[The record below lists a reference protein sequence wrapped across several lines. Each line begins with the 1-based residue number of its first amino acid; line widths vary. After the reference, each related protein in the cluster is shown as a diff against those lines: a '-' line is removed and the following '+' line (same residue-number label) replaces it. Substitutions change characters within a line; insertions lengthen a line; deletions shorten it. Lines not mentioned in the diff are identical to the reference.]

1 MKKYF
6 FLVLFFAVI
15 FLSGINIFSAQTDCI
30 PGSYSPTHFCNT
42 DKDLELLR
50 EDSVNCLNDY
60 ECLSGACTHN
70 STAGRTICES
80 RYKAIREQTNFL
92 QDFWNRLKAFFAS
105 GDFNPQINFVLPT
118 TEDTNFVLPTTGG
131 TFLHG
136 IIQDYIEVN
145 ISVFELNPSDN
156 YSIYLYNSTGLVDK
170 IEGSQPPSEILFSV
184 FNNFVNLPEEIY
196 YLNATVENPSSD
208 VLVQTETREIW
219 LVSEDVLPPTLIISN
234 PQEAEEYPTFD
245 NDLGYYVYDPYL
257 DSCWYSLDEGVTNS
271 SPDATCSTFEGLLGL
286 EGINPWEGINTWTV
300 YANDTSGNEAADSV
314 VFTVRIP
321 DILPPEVS
329 SFTPPTES
337 TYFPDS
343 IISFSANIS
352 DDRNNLGWSV
362 ISDLQ
367 GEVASGSISGS
378 NGSVFPVFSLMPS
391 QIGASQDHIMT
402 FNVTDAWGNFEDS
415 NTFSVTLKNENCT
428 DAVDNDGDY
437 ISDGL
442 DIDCSGEVSDA
453 EAISIKS
460 SGVTVFS
467 NNAYTHRRVIVDCKY
482 NSTSQDTR
490 GIEECVKLDVA
501 GNACLNPEVNLAANK
516 TKFRGCSVGGT
527 EIDNAEARCYIDAAE
542 CNVVGLQ
549 EELGFINI
557 SKFSSCDYGDVRENY
572 LDMGLEE
579 PGEADSFDVG
589 DVIFVQL
596 KVESLPADN
605 PYSDFVM
612 EIWLFD
618 ITQEVLIESNISDVV
633 RIQRGDSRLLTTGLL
648 VPSTAVSSNE
658 NRLYYKAYTS
668 ENLVCNS
675 ESISVRINE
684 EGSVDADDDGYGE
697 ENDCDDLDNAI
708 NPGEDEICSDDIDN
722 DCDGY
727 IDGLDFDCFLSD
739 QGIVRIG
746 RGKIDNFGSLTTRG
760 TRVLMG
766 AMSRADFK
774 IGDEQHSL
782 FVKDIASDSSTL
794 TVSSASFDVL
804 LGVLQTKDVDLN
816 GDGKDDLRLTMN
828 GISGEEIDITF
839 RSLFRKTSSS
849 TTKDP
854 IGIEKDGGKSTLF
867 KVLASFILIFI
878 VVLVILIFYL
888 KKKKEAKSNFGRPR
902 PVRIVRRPTNY

>member
-15 FLSGINIFSAQTDCI
+15 FLSGINIFSAQGNCI
-30 PGSYSPTHFCNT
+30 PGSYNQTHFCNI
-42 DKDLELLR
+42 DKDFELLG
-50 EDSVNCLNDY
+50 EDNVNCLNDY

-80 RYKAIREQTNFL
+80 RYKAIREHTNFL
-92 QDFWNRLKAFFAS
+92 QDFWNRFVEFITG
-105 GDFNPQINFVLPT
+105 GDFNPQVSFIS
-118 TEDTNFVLPTTGG
+118 PTTGD
-131 TFLHG
+131 TLSHG
-136 IIQDYIEVN
+136 IIQNYIEAN

-156 YSIYLYNSTGLVDK
+156 ISLYLYNSTGLVDK
-170 IEGSQPPSEILFSV
+170 IEGTQPLSEILFSV
-184 FNNFVNLPEEIY
+184 FNNFTSIPVNETY
-196 YLNATVENPSSD
+196 YLNATVEDDSGNI
-208 VLVQTETREIW
+208 LVQTETREIW

-234 PQEAEEYPTFD
+234 PQEAEESLTFD
-245 NDLGYYVYDPYL
+245 NDLEYYVYDPYL

-271 SPDATCSTFEGLLGL
+271 SPDATCSTFEGLSGV
-286 EGINPWEGINTWTV
+286 EGTNTWTV
-300 YANDTSGNEAADSV
+300 YANDTAGNEAVESV
-314 VFTVRIP
+314 VFKILIP
-321 DILPPEVS
+321 DIVNPEVS
-329 SFTPPTES
+329 SFTPPTENI
-337 TYFPDS
+337 YFPDS
-343 IISFSANIS
+343 TISFSANIS
-352 DDRNNLGWSV
+352 DDNDG
-362 ISDLQ
+362 ISWNVTSDIQ
-367 GEVASGSISGS
+367 GEVVSGSISGS
-378 NGSVFPVFSLMPS
+378 SGSVSRSFSLQPS
-391 QIGASQDHIMT
+391 LIGASQVHMLT
-402 FNVTDAWGNFEDS
+402 FNVTDAWGNFNDS
-415 NTFSVTLKNENCT
+415 NTFSITLKNENCT
-428 DAVDNDGDY
+428 DAVDNDGDGV
-437 ISDGL
+437 SDGL

-527 EIDNAEARCYIDAAE
+527 GIENAEVRCYINTAE
-542 CNVVGLQ
+542 CNAVGLQ
-549 EELGFINI
+549 EEFGFINI
-557 SKFSSCDYGDVRENY
+557 SKFSSCDYGDVREDTLF
-572 LDMGLEE
+572 LDLEKPRE
-579 PGEADSFDVG
+579 SASFDVG
-589 DVIFVQL
+589 DVIFV
-596 KVESLPADN
+596 KVDVENLPVDT

-618 ITQEVLIESNISDVV
+618 VTQELLIESNISEAV
-633 RIQRGDSRLLTTGLL
+633 RVQSGDSRLLTTGLL

-658 NRLYYKAYTS
+658 NRLYYKVYTS
-668 ENLVCNS
+668 ENLICSS
-675 ESISVRINE
+675 ESISVRIND

-697 ENDCDDLDNAI
+697 ENDCDDFDNAV

-727 IDGLDFDCFLSD
+727 IDGLDFDCFLSG

-760 TRVLMG
+760 VRVLMG
-766 AMSRADFK
+766 TTSRIDFK
-774 IGDEQHSL
+774 IEGEQHSV
-782 FVKDIASDSSTL
+782 FVKDIASNSSTL

-804 LGVLQTKDVDLN
+804 LRILQTKDVDLN

-839 RSLFRKTSSS
+839 RSLFRKTSGS

>member
-6 FLVLFFAVI
+6 FLVFFFAVI
-15 FLSGINIFSAQTDCI
+15 FLAGINIFSAQGDCV
-30 PGSYSPTHFCNT
+30 PGSYNQTYFCNT
-42 DKDLELLR
+42 DKDFELLG
-50 EDSVNCLNDY
+50 EDGVDCLNDY

-70 STAGRTICES
+70 STAGRTVCES

-92 QDFWNRLKAFFAS
+92 QDFWNRLKEFFAG
-105 GDFNPQINFVLPT
+105 GDFNPQINFLI
-118 TEDTNFVLPTTGG
+118 PTTGD
-131 TFLHG
+131 TLSHG
-136 IIQDYIEVN
+136 IIQDYIEAN
-145 ISVFELNPSDN
+145 ISIFELNPSDN

-170 IEGSQPPSEILFSV
+170 MEGTQPPLELLFSV
-184 FNNFVNLPEEIY
+184 FNNFTNLPIDEMY
-196 YLNATVENPSSD
+196 YLNATVEDDSGD

-234 PQEAEEYPTFD
+234 PQEAEEYLTFD
-245 NDLGYYVYDPYL
+245 NDLEYSVYDPYPG
-257 DSCWYSLDEGVTNS
+257 SCWYSLDEGVTNS
-271 SPDATCSTFEGLLGL
+271 SPDATCSNFTGLSGVEGT
-286 EGINPWEGINTWTV
+286 NTWTV
-300 YANDTSGNEAADSV
+300 YANDTVGNEVVASV
-314 VFTVRIP
+314 VFTILIP
-321 DILPPEVS
+321 DIVNPDVS
-329 SFTPPTES
+329 SFTPPVET

-343 IISFSANIS
+343 TISFSADIS

-362 ISDLQ
+362 ISDIQ
-367 GEVASGSISGS
+367 GEVASGSISES
-378 NGSVFPVFSLMPS
+378 SGSVSPSFSLLPS
-391 QIGASQDHIMT
+391 QIGASQDHILT

-428 DAVDNDGDY
+428 DTTDNDGDS

-453 EAISIKS
+453 EAISIRS

-467 NNAYTHRRVIVDCKY
+467 NNAFTHRRVIVDCHY

-490 GIEECVKLDVA
+490 GIEKCVKLDVA
-501 GNACLNPEVNLAANK
+501 GNACLDPEANLAENK

-527 EIDNAEARCYIDAAE
+527 EIDNAEVRCYIDAAE

-557 SKFSSCDYGDVRENY
+557 SKFSSCDYGDVREDT
-572 LDMGLEE
+572 LLMDLKE
-579 PGEADSFDVG
+579 PRGADSFDVG

-596 KVESLPADN
+596 EVENLPADN

-648 VPSTAVSSNE
+648 VPSTAVSGNE

-746 RGKIDNFGSLTTRG
+746 RGKIDNFGTLTTRG
-760 TRVLMG
+760 QRILMG

-804 LGVLQTKDVDLN
+804 LRVLQTKDVDLN

-828 GISGEEIDITF
+828 GISGEEIDVTF
-839 RSLFRKTSSS
+839 RSLFRKTSGS

-854 IGIEKDGGKSTLF
+854 IGIGKDGGKSTLF
-867 KVLASFILIFI
+867 MVLASFILIFI